1 MLLDL
6 HLKGFILFL
15 FEIIINYHANLNLA
29 MVDTFIGEFDKAK
42 LDLNAQWALI
52 YIPFYFFSIWDSYHS
67 AININE
73 QEALVQKSAVHVPM
87 LTIHTFGINYLD
99 KKMPWVGAAWSAV
112 LPGAGQFYLR
122 RIIPALVLFIW
133 SVIIYVNCHEL
144 DSLQLLINGHSID
157 SMKVLDPEWLL
168 FLPSI
173 IFGSAYDAYS
183 KAIEINQLF
192 EKEQRTYLKN
202 EWPSEAKLFISKGGP
217 TRMATVI
224 GIFRSG
230 LYVELSLQALQRE
243 GLTRESIHCFF
254 LTRRSLYAF
263 SILLNPT
270 AVRIK

>member
-1 MLLDL
+1 MKRRQVNAKLNFWGQTVIFHKQPIVIAWWSAAFPGFGHMLLDL

-202 EWPSEAKLFISKGGP
+202 EWPSEANFLFQWEGP
-217 TRMATVI
+217 HEWR
-224 GIFRSG
+224 
-230 LYVELSLQALQRE
+230 Q
-243 GLTRESIHCFF
+243 
-254 LTRRSLYAF
+254 
-263 SILLNPT
+263 
-270 AVRIK
+270 